1 MAILLPE
8 TLLTLADLGTIFVAG
23 YISVFTLGFQSRNVN
38 HGNYGWAAITSA
50 FVGISQATLWS
61 HILAPGQTWAG
72 AAMYAV
78 AGACGITSSMYVHE
92 RFVKAKPSEKNPK
105 RIGP

>member
-1 MAILLPE
+1 MMELL
-8 TLLTLADLGTIFVAG
+8 TIFVAG

-50 FVGISQATLWS
+50 FVGISQAALWS

-72 AAMYAV
+72 AAVYAV
-78 AGACGITSSMYVHE
+78 SGACGITSSMYVHE
-92 RFVKAKPSEKNPK
+92 RFVVPKGHGRKPQEPEEIN
-105 RIGP
+105 